1 MSALEK
7 TIPTMASKIC
17 PSAYVVP
24 ERLAQ
29 LTGVF
34 VDVIDVSAMTAE
46 DAIANAGPSVLIIDL
61 QAGGALALLDGLARL
76 APETKVLVIGDA
88 LPSQAVRSMLAL
100 KASDLVGSSAQAD
113 AIVRAT
119 GRLMDLTPDGPT
131 RRNQC
136 WVVSGAVGG
145 AGATTIAIEIACAT
159 AMRDPDNKVCLVDMN
174 LADGMVPAYLEAQAK
189 LDLIGLAEAPDRLDA
204 TLLDAYSWMHE
215 TGVTVIAAP
224 RNADVHDIITPDMV
238 LRLLDTV
245 CAGFSHVIVD
255 VPRERR
261 SWSKPLLAGVDEVL
275 VVSEF
280 TVPSL
285 HAAAD
290 MSREIDDLRIDAAPA
305 RLVLNRM
312 SDGKLEFSV
321 SRASRAID
329 RDIEAVVRS
338 DWKSARA
345 AVNLG
350 MPVAR
355 VKPKSVLVK
364 DIVTMLKKLDPALT
378 EIGKK
383 RMWR

>member
-7 TIPTMASKIC
+7 NIPTMASKIC
-17 PSAYVVP
+17 PAAYVTP
-24 ERLAQ
+24 ARLTQ
-29 LTGVF
+29 FSGVF
-34 VDVIDVSAMTAE
+34 ADVNDVSAMPTE
-46 DAIANAGPSVLIIDL
+46 KAIESAGADVLIIDL
-61 QAGGALALLDGLARL
+61 EAGGSLALLDELARS
-76 APETKVLVIGDA
+76 APNTKVLVMGDA
-88 LPSQAVRSMLAL
+88 LPSQAVRSMLSL
-100 KASDLVGSSAQAD
+100 KASDLVGSAASAE

-119 GRLMDLTPDGPT
+119 GRLMDLTPAGPT

-145 AGATTIAIEIACAT
+145 AGATTIAIEMACAT
-159 AMRDPDNKVCLVDMN
+159 AMRDPENKVCLVDMN
-174 LADGMVPAYLEAQAK
+174 LADGMVPAYLESQAR
-189 LDLIGLAEAPDRLDA
+189 LDLFGLAEAPDRLDS
-204 TLLDAYSWMHE
+204 TLLDAYSWLHE

-224 RNADVHDIITPDMV
+224 RNADVHDVVTVEMV
-238 LRLLDTV
+238 LHLLDTV

-255 VPRERR
+255 MPRERR

-285 HAAAD
+285 QAAAD
-290 MSREIDDLRIDAAPA
+290 MSREIDDLRIDVTPA

-312 SDGKLEFSV
+312 SDSKMEFSV
-321 SRASRAID
+321 SRASKAIS
-329 RDIEAVVRS
+329 RDIEAVIRS

-364 DIVTMLKKLDPALT
+364 DIMTVLKKLDPALT
-378 EIGKK
+378 ETGKK

>member
-7 TIPTMASKIC
+7 DIPTMASKIC
-17 PSAYVVP
+17 PAAYVTP
-24 ERLAQ
+24 NRLAQ
-29 LTGVF
+29 FANVF
-34 VDVIDVSAMTAE
+34 ANVKDVSAMITE
-46 DAIANAGPSVLIIDL
+46 EAIEKTGTDVLIIDL
-61 QAGGALALLDGLARL
+61 QAGGSLALLDGLART

-88 LPSQAVRSMLAL
+88 LPSQAVRSMLSL
-100 KASDLVGSSAQAD
+100 KASDLVGSDAGPD

-145 AGATTIAIEIACAT
+145 AGATTLAIEMACAT

-174 LADGMVPAYLEAQAK
+174 LADGMIPAYLEAQSL

-204 TLLDAYSWMHE
+204 TLLDAYSWRHE

-224 RNADVHDIITPDMV
+224 RNADVHDIATPDMV

-255 VPRERR
+255 LPRERR
-261 SWSKPLLAGVDEVL
+261 GWSKPLLAGVDEVL

-290 MSREIDDLRIDAAPA
+290 MSREIDELRAGATPA

-321 SRASRAID
+321 SRASKAID

-364 DIVTMLKKLDPALT
+364 DIMTMLKKLDPALT
-378 EIGKK
+378 ETGKK

>member
-1 MSALEK
+1 MTALEK
-7 TIPTMASKIC
+7 NIPTMASKLC
-17 PSAYVVP
+17 PAVYAVP
-24 ERLAQ
+24 EQLAR
-29 LTGVF
+29 F
-34 VDVIDVSAMTAE
+34 KAIFSDVTDVSDLTSE
-46 DAIANAGPSVLIIDL
+46 EAIGQTGANVLIIDL
-61 QAGGALALLDGLARL
+61 EAGGAITLLDGVARL
-76 APETKVLVIGDA
+76 APMTKVLVIGDA
-88 LPSQAVRSMLAL
+88 LPSQAVKSMLGL
-100 KASDLVGSSAQAD
+100 KASDLVGSKAESELV
-113 AIVRAT
+113 VRAT
-119 GRLMDLTPDGPT
+119 GRLMDMAPEGPT

-145 AGATTIAIEIACAT
+145 AGATTIAIEMACAT
-159 AMRDPDNKVCLVDMN
+159 AMRDPENKVCLVDMN
-174 LADGMVPAYLEAQAK
+174 LADGMISAYLDTPTK
-189 LDLIGLAEAPDRLDA
+189 LDLFGVAEARDRLDA
-204 TLLDAYSWMHE
+204 TMLDAYSSLHE
-215 TGVTVIAAP
+215 TGVTVICAP
-224 RNADVHDIITPDMV
+224 RNPDVHDIVNPDMV

-245 CAGFSHVIVD
+245 CAGFTHVIVD
-255 VPRERR
+255 MPRERR

-290 MSREIDDLRIDAAPA
+290 MAREVDELRVDATPA

-321 SRASRAID
+321 SRASKAIS

-350 MPVAR
+350 LPIAR
-355 VKPKSVLVK
+355 VKPKSALVK
-364 DIVTMLKKLDPALT
+364 DIATVLKKLDPALT
-378 EIGKK
+378 ETGKK

>member
-7 TIPTMASKIC
+7 DIPTMASKIC
-17 PSAYVVP
+17 PAAYVTP

-29 LTGVF
+29 FANVF
-34 VDVIDVSAMTAE
+34 ASVNDVSAMVTE
-46 DAIANAGPSVLIIDL
+46 EAIEKAGSDVLIIDL
-61 QAGGALALLDGLARL
+61 QAGGSLALLDGLARI
-76 APETKVLVIGDA
+76 APNMKVLVIGDA

-100 KASDLVGSSAQAD
+100 KASDLVGSAAGAD

-119 GRLMDLTPDGPT
+119 GRLMDLTPDGPA

-145 AGATTIAIEIACAT
+145 AGATTIAIEMACAT
-159 AMRDPDNKVCLVDMN
+159 AMRDPENKVCLVDMN
-174 LADGMVPAYLEAQAK
+174 LADGMIPAYLEAQPR

-224 RNADVHDIITPDMV
+224 RNADVHDIATPDMV

-245 CAGFSHVIVD
+245 CADFSHVIVD
-255 VPRERR
+255 LPRERR
-261 SWSKPLLAGVDEVL
+261 GWSKPLLAGVDEVL

-290 MSREIDDLRIDAAPA
+290 MSREIDDLRMSATPA

-321 SRASRAID
+321 SRASKAIS
-329 RDIEAVVRS
+329 RDIEAVIRS

-364 DIVTMLKKLDPALT
+364 DVMTMLKKLDPALT
-378 EIGKK
+378 ETGKK

>member
-7 TIPTMASKIC
+7 SIPTMASKIC
-17 PSAYVVP
+17 PAAYVTP
-24 ERLAQ
+24 ARLAEFSGIFA
-29 LTGVF
+29 GVN
-34 VDVIDVSAMTAE
+34 DVSAMVTE
-46 DAIANAGPSVLIIDL
+46 QAIESTGSDVLIIDL
-61 QAGGALALLDGLARL
+61 QAGGALVLLDELARS
-76 APETKVLVIGDA
+76 APNTKVLVMGDA

-100 KASDLVGSSAQAD
+100 KASDLVGSNAAAD

-119 GRLMDLTPDGPT
+119 GRLMDLAPEGPT

-145 AGATTIAIEIACAT
+145 AGATTIAIEMACAT
-159 AMRDPDNKVCLVDMN
+159 AMRDPENNVCLVDMN
-174 LADGMVPAYLEAQAK
+174 LADGMVPAYLEAQAR
-189 LDLIGLAEAPDRLDA
+189 LDLYGLAEAPDRLDA
-204 TLLDAYSWMHE
+204 TMLDAYSWPHDS
-215 TGVTVIAAP
+215 GVTIIAAP
-224 RNADVHDIITPDMV
+224 RNPDVHDVVTADMV
-238 LRLLDTV
+238 LHLLDTV
-245 CAGFSHVIVD
+245 CSGFSHVIVD
-255 VPRERR
+255 MPRERR

-285 HAAAD
+285 QAAAD
-290 MSREIDDLRIDAAPA
+290 MSREIDDLRIDATPA

-312 SDGKLEFSV
+312 SDSKMEFSV
-321 SRASRAID
+321 SRASKAIN

-350 MPVAR
+350 MPVAK

-364 DIVTMLKKLDPALT
+364 DVRTVLKKLDPALT
-378 EIGKK
+378 ETGKK